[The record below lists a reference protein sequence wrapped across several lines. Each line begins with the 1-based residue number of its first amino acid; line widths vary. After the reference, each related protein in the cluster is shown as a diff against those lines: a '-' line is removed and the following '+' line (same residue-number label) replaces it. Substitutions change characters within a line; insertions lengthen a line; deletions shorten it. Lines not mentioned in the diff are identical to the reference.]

1 MRVLDCGASSNTST
15 VLAGLDWIAND
26 FRRATS
32 AAATAAAQGPVP
44 LSAAAPPQA
53 VLVMSLGVPAGTWSD
68 AMRAAV
74 ASLATQMTVV
84 VAAGNAKVKVESI
97 D

>member
-53 VLVMSLGVPAGTWSD
+53 VLVMSLGVPAGTWSA